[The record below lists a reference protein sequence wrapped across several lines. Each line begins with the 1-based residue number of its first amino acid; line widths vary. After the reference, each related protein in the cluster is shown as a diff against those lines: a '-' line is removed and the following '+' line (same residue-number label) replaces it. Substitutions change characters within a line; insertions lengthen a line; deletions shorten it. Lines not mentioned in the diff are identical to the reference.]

1 MFYLEK
7 GVIGLK
13 QLFIG
18 IAVAIVVVLG
28 AYILVRPTNAPV
40 TTPAEES
47 VGAVEEMPTATPEIM
62 EATPTATPVEEKE
75 ATTGSQPIAETLKV
89 SLSNLKFSPSTLT
102 IKAGKAY
109 RLELTSKG
117 PHTYTIDKLGISF
130 VVPSGEAQTFD
141 LLVSKK
147 GTYNIYCAT
156 PGHQE
161 AGMVGK
167 LIVN

>member
-1 MFYLEK
+1 M
-7 GVIGLK
+7 K

-28 AYILVRPTNAPV
+28 AYILVKPTNAPM

-47 VGAVEEMPTATPEIM
+47 GGAMGETSTAEPVVM
-62 EATPTATPVEEKE
+62 EATPTATPVVGAVEEKE
-75 ATTGSQPIAETLKV
+75 ATKGSQPIAETLKV

-102 IKAGKAY
+102 IKVGKAY
-109 RLELTSKG
+109 RLELSSKG
-117 PHTYTIDKLGISF
+117 PHTYTIDDLSVNF
-130 VVPSGEAQTFD
+130 AVASGETKTFD
-141 LLVSKK
+141 LSVSKK
-147 GTYNIYCAT
+147 GTYNVYCAT
-156 PGHQE
+156 PGHSD

>member
-1 MFYLEK
+1 M
-7 GVIGLK
+7 IGLK

-18 IAVAIVVVLG
+18 LAVAIVVVLG

-47 VGAVEEMPTATPEIM
+47 GGAVEEMPTVTPEVV
-62 EATPTATPVEEKE
+62 EATPTATPVSVMEEKE
-75 ATTGSQPIAETLKV
+75 ATGGSKASAETLKV
-89 SLSNLKFSPSTLT
+89 SLSNLKFSPSTMT
-102 IKAGKAY
+102 IKAGKPY
-109 RLELTSKG
+109 RLELSSKG
-117 PHTYTIDKLGISF
+117 PHTYTIDNLGINF
-130 VVPSGEAQTFD
+130 VVASGETKTFD

-147 GTYNIYCAT
+147 GTYNVYCAT
-156 PGHQE
+156 PGHSD